1 MEYEEAFQKIK
12 QYLGG
17 IQVLAKLRIGEDLM
31 LYLSVSEHTVSG
43 MLVRDE
49 GVVQTPIYYV
59 SKALKDKETRY
70 SEIEKLALTL
80 VVAARRLSPYIQEHV
95 ILVPTSHPLRQVLQN
110 PDVSRRLVKYTIE
123 LGEFDIKFMPRTT
136 IKGQALAHFVVA
148 FIYPTMTL
156 GGVIDKLSTS
166 VEHKKDDEPI
176 DPSKVWN
183 LRIYGSS
190 NVNRSGM
197 GVILESPTGEKI
209 SYALR
214 LEFPALNN
222 EAEYEALLAR
232 LRLAKEIRAEQLI
245 IYSDFQLVVT

>member
-1 MEYEEAFQKIK
+1 MGKNLTWTVEYEEAFQKIK

-110 PDVSRRLVKYTIE
+110 PDVSRRLIKWTIE

-136 IKGQALAHFVVA
+136 IKGQALADFMA
-148 FIYPTMTL
+148 EFTYPTKAL
-156 GGVIDKLSTS
+156 GVATDMSITS
-166 VEHKKDDEPI
+166 VGHKKDEEPLTR
-176 DPSKVWN
+176 V
-183 LRIYGSS
+183 
-190 NVNRSGM
+190 M
-197 GVILESPTGEKI
+197 CGV
-209 SYALR
+209 
-214 LEFPALNN
+214 
-222 EAEYEALLAR
+222 
-232 LRLAKEIRAEQLI
+232 
-245 IYSDFQLVVT
+245 